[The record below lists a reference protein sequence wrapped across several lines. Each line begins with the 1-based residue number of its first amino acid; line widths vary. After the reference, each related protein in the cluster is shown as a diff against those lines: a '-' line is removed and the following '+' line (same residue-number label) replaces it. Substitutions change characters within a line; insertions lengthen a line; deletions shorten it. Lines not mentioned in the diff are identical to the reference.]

1 MDRLNRSLLTGR
13 IAMAAAVAFGCSQGC
28 RSTHS
33 EVPAGKPY
41 QTTGGAPP
49 SVGFSNEPHPNVA
62 AGMASLYGNKAPGSQ
77 VQDGRGNSSAPGDL
91 VLGTPTQGPATLGAP
106 TDNRYGP
113 PGTAGTADSSSS
125 GSSAS
130 SGSSSI
136 GNALLKSM
144 PPVSQVLAKDPEA
157 IPGSAGSAGGSYP

>member
-1 MDRLNRSLLTGR
+1 MDRLNRSLLAGR
-13 IAMAAAVAFGCSQGC
+13 IAMAAAVALGCSQGC

-41 QTTGGAPP
+41 QTTGAAPP

-62 AGMASLYGNKAPGSQ
+62 TGLASLYGNKAPGSQ

-113 PGTAGTADSSSS
+113 PGTAGTGDSS
-125 GSSAS
+125 S

-136 GNALLKSM
+136 GNALLKTM
-144 PPVSQVLAKDPEA
+144 PPVSQVLAKDPGA